1 MRVHCIQTLVKHI
14 YIVHLYNAYMYHVYK
29 CIPSILLYVIF
40 HCFLQFFFLPS
51 ILHFLVHFLISHSVM
66 FFLQIRLYSIHLQY
80 TYFMFIMNK
89 LLLKLFCY
97 CVQILFFINVTTT
110 CYLFGIWFQ
119 FFVCVFFLKFCQGL

>member
-14 YIVHLYNAYMYHVYK
+14 YILFIYITHTCIMFINVYRVFYFMLFF
-29 CIPSILLYVIF
+29 IVFSNF
-40 HCFLQFFFLPS
+40 FFFLLFCIFLYIFSYP
-51 ILHFLVHFLISHSVM
+51 ILLC
-66 FFLQIRLYSIHLQY
+66 FLQIRLYSIHLQY

-119 FFVCVFFLKFCQGL
+119 FFVCVVFFKFCQGL